1 MTQQTLSA
9 DFDKSQADDWWA
21 RLVPVN
27 ASEETPLLLTAPKE
41 EYIIGRSSNECNFVL
56 GGDLV
61 SNQHCSILKV
71 SDGEDAFMVLME
83 DLSSNGT
90 FINGIKL
97 GKGNKRMLVSGDEIG
112 ITPTGRTF
120 EHRECLELLGISKEE
135 YNDRYSDFIFQM
147 TSSRN
152 TEDVHYEVE
161 SPSDRVYI
169 LQRELGRGNFSV
181 VRLAVNKTTGEK
193 YAIKIIDKRRIVF
206 NVQAEEALKR
216 EAKVLKS
223 IDHPYIVRLHEA
235 FQLGHLSYL
244 VMDFVSGGDLSNY
257 VSGRDVLREEEVR
270 RLFRQVV
277 EAVQYIHS
285 FGIVHRDLKPENVL
299 VTEDK
304 SPTIKLSD
312 FGLAKMIGSDECHT
326 ICGTPE
332 YLAPE
337 VFLSGNYDSRVDLY
351 SLGAILYFML
361 TGQSPSEVNLETI
374 GVEGSSS
381 SLPKPIPP
389 QAAELIK
396 GLMQPAPEKRTSLEA
411 LIRHPWMLTAPRT
424 PATPHAFRR
433 PEDRPVWATLSSQEG
448 PSRVIKM
455 FRDSISFGR
464 REDNDIVLGDP
475 RVSGTHCKIARERGH
490 VLLHDTSANGV
501 RVNGILVGKG
511 NSTELGQGD
520 VLTLVPETLNQPAMI
535 FTYTEM
541 LPPSAKR
548 SLSPLE
554 TDEQT
559 RKQASLIKLLRPSH
573 ADEEYVNVS
582 FQQQRISSSLALQSI
597 NIPTLPAII
606 PIKPHMLIG
615 RRPDCDILLNL
626 AEVSSVHCRLTTS
639 HGVTT
644 LEDSSSNGTWVNGTK
659 VGKGNT
665 AVLKDGDEFLIMN
678 PKAAGL
684 NVLDAI
690 VIKGHLA

>member
-27 ASEETPLLLTAPKE
+27 ASEETPLLLMAPKE

-61 SNQHCSILKV
+61 SSQHCRILKV

-120 EHRECLELLGISKEE
+120 EHH
-135 YNDRYSDFIFQM
+135 FIFQM

-152 TEDVHYEVE
+152 SDDVHYEVE
-161 SPSDRVYI
+161 SPSDRMYI

-193 YAIKIIDKRRIVF
+193 YAIKIIDKRRIAF

-216 EAKVLKS
+216 EAEVLKS

-244 VMDFVSGGDLSNY
+244 VMDFISGGDLSNY

-270 RLFRQVV
+270 RLFRQMV

-304 SPTIKLSD
+304 SPTLKLSD

-381 SLPKPIPP
+381 SLPKAIPP
-389 QAAELIK
+389 QAAGLIK
-396 GLMQPAPEKRTSLEA
+396 GLMQPDPEKRTSLEA

-448 PSRVIKM
+448 PPRVIKM

-475 RVSGTHCKIARERGH
+475 RVSGTHCKIVREGGH

-511 NSTELGQGD
+511 NSAELRQRD
-520 VLTLVPETLNQPAMI
+520 VLTLVPETLHQSAMT
-535 FTYTEM
+535 FTYAEM

-548 SLSPLE
+548 SLSPPD
-554 TDEQT
+554 TDEHT
-559 RKQASLIKLLRPSH
+559 RKQ
-573 ADEEYVNVS
+573 
-582 FQQQRISSSLALQSI
+582 QRINSSFTLQSI
-597 NIPTLPAII
+597 NIPTLPPII
-606 PIKPHMLIG
+606 PMKPQMLIG
-615 RRPDCDILLNL
+615 RRPDCDILLNV

-639 HGVTT
+639 NNVTT

-665 AVLKDGDEFLIMN
+665 TVLKDGDEFLIMN
-678 PKAAGL
+678 PKAADTKIGFRC
-684 NVLDAI
+684 VFR
-690 VIKGHLA
+690 